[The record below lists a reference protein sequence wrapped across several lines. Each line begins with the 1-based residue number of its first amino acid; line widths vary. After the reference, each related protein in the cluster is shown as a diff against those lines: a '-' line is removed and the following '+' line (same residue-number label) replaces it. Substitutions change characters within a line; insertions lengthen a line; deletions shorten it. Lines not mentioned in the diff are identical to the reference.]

1 MALRLANERAAQSAV
16 ADDVAG
22 RDALLVALGA
32 LDGETIDRLKSAYA
46 ASSGTFG
53 NLEVLANL
61 DGQSTFLLENIATE
75 LTAIRQGMERLLAAM
90 GGLSST
96 ESLIEGKE

>member
-16 ADDVAG
+16 ADAVAG

-32 LDGETIDRLKSAYA
+32 LDGETIDRLKAAYA

-53 NLEVLANL
+53 NLEVLAHL
-61 DGQSTFLLENIATE
+61 DGQSTFLLKDIVTE
-75 LTAIRQGMERLLAAM
+75 LTGIRRGLQMFLAYA
-90 GGLSST
+90 GVLSST
-96 ESLIEGKE
+96 DSLVEGKE